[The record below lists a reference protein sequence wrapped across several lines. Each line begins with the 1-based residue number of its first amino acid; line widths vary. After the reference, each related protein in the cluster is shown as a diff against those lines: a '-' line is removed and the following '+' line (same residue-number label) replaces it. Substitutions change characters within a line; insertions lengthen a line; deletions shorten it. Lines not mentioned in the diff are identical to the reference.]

1 MAKPANYEAKINIL
15 NEKIEKKSAAIK
27 QLKAEL
33 QEIKAKQEA
42 ERMKELVAFMEESD
56 MSASRARTD
65 SEGSGKGEGRTACSG
80 KPAGKSGELSFFQ
93 NEKTPFILLDGRSFC
108 LLRIAIS
115 WKVFA

>member
-42 ERMKELVAFMEESD
+42 ER
-56 MSASRARTD
+56 
-65 SEGSGKGEGRTACSG
+65 
-80 KPAGKSGELSFFQ
+80 
-93 NEKTPFILLDGRSFC
+93 IYH
-108 LLRIAIS
+108 
-115 WKVFA
+115 

>member
-27 QLKAEL
+27 QLRAEL

-56 MSASRARTD
+56 MSANRALELIQKGLEKEKEEQPA
-65 SEGSGKGEGRTACSG
+65 SEGQPENQ
-80 KPAGKSGELSFFQ
+80 E
-93 NEKTPFILLDGRSFC
+93 N
-108 LLRIAIS
+108 
-115 WKVFA
+115 

>member
-1 MAKPANYEAKINIL
+1 MAKPANYDAKINIL

-56 MSASRARTD
+56 MSASRALELIQKGLEKETAEQPAPE
-65 SEGSGKGEGRTACSG
+65 EGQPENQ
-80 KPAGKSGELSFFQ
+80 E
-93 NEKTPFILLDGRSFC
+93 N
-108 LLRIAIS
+108 
-115 WKVFA
+115 

>member
-1 MAKPANYEAKINIL
+1 MAKPANYDAKINIL

-56 MSASRARTD
+56 MSASRAL
-65 SEGSGKGEGRTACSG
+65 ELIQKGLEKEKAEQ
-80 KPAGKSGELSFFQ
+80 PAPEEDQ
-93 NEKTPFILLDGRSFC
+93 PENQEN
-108 LLRIAIS
+108 
-115 WKVFA
+115 